1 MISDF
6 QNKSNF
12 SQNWTNPGSP
22 TFEAT
27 SEGEVKEKWKK
38 SPSQHLCDADM
49 TPEARSIVIS
59 YVWDS

>member
-22 TFEAT
+22 TFEAA
-27 SEGEVKEKWKK
+27 SVGEVNEKWKK
-38 SPSQHLCDADM
+38 SPPQHLCDADM
-49 TPEARSIVIS
+49 TPEAHSIVSS